1 MNFYQELNDITQ
13 KQEARDLV
21 IISLL
26 LPEKGSEAFDEA
38 WELMDLAAEFLEE
51 KRTEKDAKSKAFWES
66 EEGVARHKEIVA
78 RIEAMQRNWERQS
91 E

>member
-51 KRTEKDAKSKAFWES
+51 KRTEKDAKRRLT
-66 EEGVARHKEIVA
+66 GRARRA
-78 RIEAMQRNWERQS
+78 
-91 E
+91 